1 MQTEG
6 LGGQQLKIN
15 QPTVLLGIPLLYKV
29 KRTRPPQLQQ
39 GQLRGGKGF
48 PTPGSAGRL
57 YLFSLIIPTS
67 PFLAREDGFVS

>member
-1 MQTEG
+1 MEF
-6 LGGQQLKIN
+6 
-15 QPTVLLGIPLLYKV
+15 PFYKV

-39 GQLRGGKGF
+39 GQPRGGKGF

-67 PFLAREDGFVS
+67 PFLAREDGFDS